1 MTYNEQLQSNNTD
14 LQALLDA
21 VEALPEAK
29 PDPVLQNKTVTP
41 GTADQTVTADSGYDG
56 LGTVTVQGDADLK
69 AANIASG
76 VSIFG
81 VTGSLQA
88 GAKVATGTLS
98 MINAGKTITIQ
109 PGFVPKTILIVSIVL
124 EATPPHRVEYA
135 NGKGIHYM
143 PYYDYDKYRYQKIN
157 VTMSA
162 TKDQTT
168 ITSTSDFRKGDYTWM
183 AAS

>member
-88 GAKVATGTLS
+88 GAKVATGSVTTNS
-98 MINAGKTITIQ
+98 TQKTFEFS
-109 PGFVPKTILIVSIVL
+109 PGFIVKNFMAYIEKTAYIRFINGSGRTSSSNLNSGETYSIRMSSKNDKTVFTVTNTYGYFGTGTW
-124 EATPPHRVEYA
+124 EWIAT
-135 NGKGIHYM
+135 
-143 PYYDYDKYRYQKIN
+143 
-157 VTMSA
+157 S
-162 TKDQTT
+162 
-168 ITSTSDFRKGDYTWM
+168 
-183 AAS
+183 